1 MLVRIPLTVLDTTL
15 CDTVC
20 QWLAAG
26 RWFSP
31 GTAVSCTNKTDCHY
45 WNIVESGAK
54 NHNSNPMSKDVQFIT
69 PTCVGLWLGYA
80 ISILLYVVY
89 LCQILYKLFIHV
101 FYCLESAW
109 YVNGEG
115 CRGSGPQNCP
125 VRPRVTDR
133 VWPLDGGL
141 SSYNTEGLVVEYTE
155 WGMCLGRATFSVY
168 VKNLLSRFLKTKVDA
183 FT

>member
-20 QWLAAG
+20 QLLAAG
-26 RWFSP
+26 RWFFP
-31 GTAVSCTNKTDCHY
+31 GTVVSSTNKTDCHY

-80 ISILLYVVY
+80 ISMLLHVVY

-101 FYCLESAW
+101 FYCLERFLSQHGMLMVKVLGAHAHRAVLCVLVW
-109 YVNGEG
+109 RIGCDLSMEDCQAIIQKGWSWIIQNGECAWG
-115 CRGSGPQNCP
+115 E
-125 VRPRVTDR
+125 PRY
-133 VWPLDGGL
+133 L
-141 SSYNTEGLVVEYTE
+141 YT
-155 WGMCLGRATFSVY
+155 
-168 VKNLLSRFLKTKVDA
+168 LKTS
-183 FT
+183 

>member
-1 MLVRIPLTVLDTTL
+1 MWYSLSVTCSRSMV
-15 CDTVC
+15 
-20 QWLAAG
+20 
-26 RWFSP
+26 FSWYC
-31 GTAVSCTNKTDCHY
+31 GNETDWHY

-101 FYCLESAW
+101 FYCLERFLSQHGMLM
-109 YVNGEG
+109 VKVS
-115 CRGSGPQNCP
+115 RGSGPQSSP
-125 VRPRVTDR
+125 VRPRVTNR
-133 VWPLDGGL
+133 LWPLDGGL

-155 WGMCLGRATFSVY
+155 WGMCLGRATFPVY